1 MKKPLLVFLLAIA
14 LTVIAVGVAS
24 ADPPE
29 DNPNV
34 VVAQSTVCEDGTMHE
49 IVVVPGGSVAG
60 LAEDIH
66 GAEVIKSLYIFMN
79 ENWILIYERGIQ
91 GNPNTVWC
99 EWDVEGLNLGGEVL
113 MEPAH
118 GRPD

>member
-1 MKKPLLVFLLAIA
+1 MKKLLVVLVLAIA

-34 VVAQSTVCEDGTMHE
+34 FVAQSTVCDDGTTHE
-49 IVVVPGGSVAG
+49 IVVVPGGSVVG

-66 GAEVIKSLYIFMN
+66 GAEVIKSLYILMN
-79 ENWILIYERGIQ
+79 KDWILIYERGIQ

-99 EWDVEGLNLGGEVL
+99 EWDVEGQHLGGHAL